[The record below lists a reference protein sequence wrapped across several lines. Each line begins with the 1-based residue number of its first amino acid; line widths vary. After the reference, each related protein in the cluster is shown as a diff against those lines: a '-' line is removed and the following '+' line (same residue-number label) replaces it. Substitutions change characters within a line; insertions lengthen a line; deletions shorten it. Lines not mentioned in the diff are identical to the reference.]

1 MQIKHHE
8 GVTMPVQI
16 TWYIPER
23 ILLAIYSGDVSRED
37 IQHQYQEGIK
47 LCHSVDT
54 PLVHMIVDT
63 AGVKSFPK
71 TISDYKGTFG
81 EKARNA
87 GWVVLVGDNKIAR
100 LLCTVVTNLMKLR
113 FAYVTT
119 VEEAIFYISER
130 DKSFTYEEAM
140 SKTYPIR

>member
-1 MQIKHHE
+1 MAVKL
-8 GVTMPVQI
+8 

-23 ILLAIYSGDVSRED
+23 ILLAIYNGDVSRED
-37 IQHQYQEGIK
+37 IAYQYQEGIK
-47 LCHSVDT
+47 MCHSVET

-63 AGVKSFPK
+63 ADVKSFPK
-71 TISDYKGTFG
+71 SISDYKGTFG

-100 LLCTVVTNLMKLR
+100 LLTTIVTNLMKLR
-113 FAYVTT
+113 FAYVNT

-140 SKTYPIR
+140 NKTYPYR

>member
-1 MQIKHHE
+1 MA
-8 GVTMPVQI
+8 VTV

-23 ILLAIYSGDVSRED
+23 ILLAIYRGDVTPED
-37 IQHQYQEGIK
+37 IAYQYQEGIK
-47 LCHSVDT
+47 MCHSVET

-63 AGVKSFPK
+63 ADVKSFPK
-71 TISDYKGTFG
+71 SISDYKGTFG

-100 LLCTVVTNLMKLR
+100 LLTTIVTNLMKLR

-119 VEEAIFYISER
+119 LEEAIFYISER
-130 DKSFTYEEAM
+130 DKSFSYEEAI
-140 SKTYPIR
+140 SKTYPYR

>member
-1 MQIKHHE
+1 MAVKL
-8 GVTMPVQI
+8 

-23 ILLAIYSGDVSRED
+23 ILLAIYNGDVSRED
-37 IQHQYQEGIK
+37 IAYQYQEGIK
-47 LCHSVDT
+47 MCHSVET

-63 AGVKSFPK
+63 ADVKSFPK
-71 TISDYKGTFG
+71 SISDYKGTFG

-100 LLCTVVTNLMKLR
+100 LLTTIVTNLMKLR
-113 FAYVTT
+113 FAYVNT

-130 DKSFTYEEAM
+130 DKSFTYEEAI
-140 SKTYPIR
+140 SKTYPYR

>member
-1 MQIKHHE
+1 
-8 GVTMPVQI
+8 MPVKI

-23 ILLAIYSGDVSRED
+23 ILLAIYSDDVTRED
-37 IQHQYQEGIK
+37 IYYQYQEGIK
-47 LCHSVDT
+47 LCHSVET

-63 AGVKSFPK
+63 ADVKSFPK
-71 TISDYKGTFG
+71 SISDYKGTFG

-100 LLCTVVTNLMKLR
+100 LLTTIVTNLMKLR
-113 FAYVTT
+113 FAYVNT

-130 DKSFTYEEAM
+130 DKSFTYEEAI
-140 SKTYPIR
+140 SKTYPYR